1 MKRRRIF
8 FLLSLQQNYY
18 CNVAVWTALNKR
30 LAQLSTL
37 NNRNSPLLSLQKQP
51 MTKSETAFWEDWIT
65 LTHNGI
71 RLRAYI
77 QILDATWKVL
87 FLIRGCVKFITM
99 MVDEVYENN
108 VNISPYLII
117 YIYIQRYSNEN
128 WYKLTS
134 LSTPNKKYK
143 SYRIVQY
150 LSLMLYDEN
159 SGIISV
165 YLRAW

>member
-8 FLLSLQQNYY
+8 FLLSLQQSYY

-37 NNRNSPLLSLQKQP
+37 NNRNSPLLSLQEQP

-117 YIYIQRYSNEN
+117 YIYIYND
-128 WYKLTS
+128 
-134 LSTPNKKYK
+134 
-143 SYRIVQY
+143 I
-150 LSLMLYDEN
+150 LMKTDINLPHLVLQTKNISPTELYN
-159 SGIISV
+159 I
-165 YLRAW
+165 YH

>member
-8 FLLSLQQNYY
+8 FLLSLQQSYY
-18 CNVAVWTALNKR
+18 CNVAVWTALSKR
-30 LAQLSTL
+30 LAQLSTS
-37 NNRNSPLLSLQKQP
+37 NNRNSPLLSLQEQP

-71 RLRAYI
+71 WLRAYI

-87 FLIRGCVKFITM
+87 FWFGVVLNLLRRWLMSCMKIMSI
-99 MVDEVYENN
+99 
-108 VNISPYLII
+108 YLHIGL
-117 YIYIQRYSNEN
+117 YIQRYSNEN